1 MNDLRAPGKALCFLA
16 FPLQAVLLLAVGELN
31 GAAALLGWACG
42 PILLLLGLALLRRR
56 PPAATLEQDIARAS
70 LEHSSVGISLLG
82 ENGFVY
88 ANPETL
94 RGLGFASV
102 EEIRG
107 RSPVDLSPPLQ
118 PDGTRSSDKAGRFV
132 AQAIK
137 NGRASFEWVH
147 RRRDGTEFPVEIT
160 LVAATIG
167 DKPYLLNYW
176 RDLSEIAQ
184 MRQERTRV
192 LAELAGALDTSLRR
206 IAGAVS
212 GSVATLTTEAK
223 ALTDNSATAGEQ
235 VAAAMSASEAV
246 NAGNQGIVTAAEQ
259 LTSSIGEITREV
271 AQTAQLTGR
280 AAEESRQTDT
290 VVRTL
295 SEGAHKIGDVVGLIT
310 TIASQTNLLALNATI
325 EAARAGEA
333 GKGFAVV
340 ASEVKSLAQQTAKA
354 TEDISSQ
361 IGLIQSATQN
371 AVTAIQSIT
380 RLTEEVSKVASTIAA
395 AVEQQSA
402 AAAEI
407 TRNVHRT
414 AETTQGMTTNIA
426 SVSRASTAA
435 AATAMKVH
443 ETAGTLSQQ
452 SVQLTDETA
461 RLAAAI
467 RAA

>member
-1 MNDLRAPGKALCFLA
+1 M
-16 FPLQAVLLLAVGELN
+16 
-31 GAAALLGWACG
+31 
-42 PILLLLGLALLRRR
+42 
-56 PPAATLEQDIARAS
+56 
-70 LEHSSVGISLLG
+70 
-82 ENGFVY
+82 
-88 ANPETL
+88 
-94 RGLGFASV
+94 
-102 EEIRG
+102 
-107 RSPVDLSPPLQ
+107 
-118 PDGTRSSDKAGRFV
+118 
-132 AQAIK
+132 
-137 NGRASFEWVH
+137 
-147 RRRDGTEFPVEIT
+147 
-160 LVAATIG
+160 
-167 DKPYLLNYW
+167 
-176 RDLSEIAQ
+176 
-184 MRQERTRV
+184 
-192 LAELAGALDTSLRR
+192 
-206 IAGAVS
+206 
-212 GSVATLTTEAK
+212 TTEAK

-380 RLTEEVSKVASTIAA
+380 RLTEEVSRVASTIAA

-452 SVQLTDETA
+452 SVQLTAETA